1 MFYTC
6 IYLTRVCGMKSFNLA
21 NASIDEI
28 DPAKATI
35 DEEQS
40 LQKKGHEPSYTHTS
54 WLSFGPTPDL

>member
-35 DEEQS
+35 DEGQS

-54 WLSFGPTPDL
+54 